1 LALGDEELLGAG
13 ESRHLLPLRGR
24 LQTARSWPDVSKRE
38 DRVDE
43 LEAKTLYGIIEGRVV
58 ECCVD
63 PCVDACDT
71 AGVEA
76 KGDHEILG

>member
-1 LALGDEELLGAG
+1 M
-13 ESRHLLPLRGR
+13 
-24 LQTARSWPDVSKRE
+24 

-43 LEAKTLYGIIEGRVV
+43 LEAKTLYGFIEGRAA
-58 ECCVD
+58 ERSVD
-63 PCVDACDT
+63 PCVDACDA